1 MEEIKNTVPSTGDGE
16 NKKLD
21 SNNTAMAVIAYII
34 FFIPLLTDA
43 KNDPFVKFHVKQGAV
58 IFIIGLAAWVV
69 MTVLPFLLP
78 LIWLVQL
85 FLLVMVVLGIVNVVN
100 NKKEPL
106 PLIGQFANQLKF

>member
-1 MEEIKNTVPSTGDGE
+1 MDETKNTTPNMEPGQ
-16 NKKLD
+16 NKPQN
-21 SNNTAMAVIAYII
+21 NNTAMAVIAYII

-43 KNDPFVKFHVKQGAV
+43 KNDPFVKFHTKQGAV
-58 IFIIGLAAWVV
+58 IFIIGLVAWVI
-69 MTVLPFLLP
+69 MMVLPFLFP

-106 PLIGQFANQLKF
+106 PIIGQFGDKLNF